1 MSLSVC
7 CVYFRSDYLLV
18 QAEVD
23 VLKLALYLNLSQC
36 FLKLENWDAVIT
48 NCTHALTVEPKRYVS
63 TLRSIAISTAAAIKQ
78 SSVTL
83 LLAVR
88 GNWMQLL

>member
-1 MSLSVC
+1 MSSIV
-7 CVYFRSDYLLV
+7 VV

-48 NCTHALTVEPKRYVS
+48 NCTHALTVEPKRYAS
-63 TLRSIAISTAAAIKQ
+63 LLSPLLTTA
-78 SSVTL
+78 SL
-83 LLAVR
+83 
-88 GNWMQLL
+88 